1 MAFVKLPKPKRTTAT
16 ATPQITISTNAKQS
30 ATYLFLNQ
38 AAMAALGE
46 PAAVYLAYDRE
57 TNRMQVHASSPDD
70 PAAYTLNGKAHRIP
84 VTVIFRHLGFAPT
97 ETTYHDAK
105 KSGRLALEFSVDEVA
120 RASAPIEIVKAA

>member
-16 ATPQITISTNAKQS
+16 ATPQVTISTNAKQS

-38 AAMAALGE
+38 AARKTIGD

-70 PAAYTLNGKAHRIP
+70 PAAYALSGRTGRAA
-84 VTVIFRHLGFAPT
+84 VTAIFRALGYAPSK
-97 ETTYHDAK
+97 TTYHPAK
-105 KSGRLALEFSVDEVA
+105 KTGRLALELNLDEVA
-120 RASAPIEIVKAA
+120 RAGRPIEIVKAA

>member
-16 ATPQITISTNAKQS
+16 ATPQITISTNAAQR

-38 AAMAALGE
+38 AARKALGE

-70 PAAYTLNGKAHRIP
+70 PAAYAISGRAGRAA
-84 VTVIFRHLGFAPT
+84 VTAILRELGFAPK
-97 ETTYHDAK
+97 ETTYHPAK
-105 KSGRLALEFSVDEVA
+105 KTGRLALEFNLDEVA
-120 RASAPIEIVKAA
+120 RAAAPIEIVKAA

>member
-16 ATPQITISTNAKQS
+16 ATPQVTISTNAKQS

-38 AAMAALGE
+38 AARKALGD

-70 PAAYTLNGKAHRIP
+70 PAAYALAGRTGRAA
-84 VTVIFRHLGFAPT
+84 VTAILRELGFAPAK
-97 ETTYHDAK
+97 TTYHPAK
-105 KSGRLALEFSVDEVA
+105 KAGRLALEFNLDEVA
-120 RASAPIEIVKAA
+120 RAGRPIEIVKAA

>member
-1 MAFVKLPKPKRTTAT
+1 MAFVKLPKPKRSA
-16 ATPQITISTNAKQS
+16 AIKTPRVTISASSDGRAYN
-30 ATYLFLNQ
+30 LFLNQ

-97 ETTYHDAK
+97 ETTYHPAK
-105 KSGRLALEFSVDEVA
+105 KTGRLALEFSVDEVA